1 MLKGLQM
8 FYFDTVN
15 NKKVL
20 KSSMLSDFEP
30 KLKHLFTTKESF
42 IKTKEESLENTAKSN
57 KDEILTHLKIENK
70 NLFEINQTHSTN
82 IIICPKN
89 LAAIEKNSV
98 KACDK
103 NSGIFD
109 NTDGVIIH
117 KPNTATILHFADCTP
132 VLLYDPE
139 NNIAAGLHAGWRG
152 TAGKIASKGVQL
164 MEKNFGSNPEKIVA
178 AIGPC
183 IGQEDFESGI
193 EVYEALKTTVSN
205 TNALFKFKENP
216 SKPFTDTPNPKC
228 TKVFPDLA
236 KINESQLLEAGVKTI
251 DICHF
256 KTNKDNE
263 FLFSY
268 RRENKTTNRI
278 SMILKLD

>member
-1 MLKGLQM
+1 MGNT
-8 FYFDTVN
+8 FSI
-15 NKKVL
+15 
-20 KSSMLSDFEP
+20 KS
-30 KLKHLFTTKESF
+30 
-42 IKTKEESLENTAKSN
+42 
-57 KDEILTHLKIENK
+57 KD
-70 NLFEINQTHSTN
+70 
-82 IIICPKN
+82 
-89 LAAIEKNSV
+89 
-98 KACDK
+98 
-103 NSGIFD
+103 
-109 NTDGVIIH
+109 
-117 KPNTATILHFADCTP
+117 
-132 VLLYDPE
+132 
-139 NNIAAGLHAGWRG
+139 
-152 TAGKIASKGVQL
+152 
-164 MEKNFGSNPEKIVA
+164 EKNFGSNPEKIVA

-256 KTNKDNE
+256 KTYKDNE